1 MAKLD
6 IDPVLEQL
14 VHAVNESGQA
24 RVPITVAAHGT
35 LVSGVLIAHKAY
47 FVSWPKA
54 ARCSAR
60 CSQPRACSARN
71 TPRRSTPRQPATSTS
86 ARMPGRRG
94 CGG

>member
-1 MAKLD
+1 MPGEAPWLSS
-6 IDPVLEQL
+6 ISILGQL

-54 ARCSAR
+54 ARCSAL
-60 CSQPRACSARN
+60 SQMDRAGQGRAGRG
-71 TPRRSTPRQPATSTS
+71 
-86 ARMPGRRG
+86 PGG
-94 CGG
+94 